1 MSLPRVIPAL
11 LLKGN
16 GLVKGVKFKNHEYVG
31 DPINTVKI
39 FNDKEVD
46 ELIILDIMASLNANE
61 PNFEILKE
69 LASEAFMPMGYG
81 GGIQS
86 FDHAKRVFDLGFEKI
101 VIGTAALINL
111 DLIASIA
118 NVYGSQSVVI
128 SMDIKKN
135 WFKKYQLYGYSGS
148 KKMNTE
154 LKKFVDQIISAGAGE
169 ILLNNI
175 DHDGTKKG
183 YDLDIIKEISDLAS
197 VPIVSLGGA
206 WELNDLKK
214 GIQAGASAVSAGA
227 MFVYEGKFNAV
238 MVNYPKYSE
247 IEHFFEVNK

>member
-16 GLVKGVKFKNHEYVG
+16 GLVNGVKFKNHQYIG

-46 ELIILDIMASLNANE
+46 ELIILDIMASLKGDE
-61 PNFEILKE
+61 PNFQILKE
-69 LASEAFMPMGYG
+69 LASEAFIPMGYG

-86 FDHAKRVFDLGFEKI
+86 LDQAKKVFDLGFEK
-101 VIGTAALINL
+101 VVLGTAALMNT

-118 NVYGSQSVVI
+118 NVYGSQSVVVSI
-128 SMDIKKN
+128 DVRKS
-135 WFKKYQLYGYSGS
+135 WFGTYRLYGYSGT
-148 KKMNTE
+148 KKMNKV
-154 LKKFVDQIISAGAGE
+154 LKTFIDQIILAGSGE

-175 DHDGTKKG
+175 DNDGTKEG
-183 YDLDIIKEISDLAS
+183 YDLDLIREISELAS

-206 WELNDLKK
+206 WEISDLKK
-214 GIQAGASAVSAGA
+214 GIQAGASAVSAGS

-238 MVNYPKYSE
+238 MINYPKYSE
-247 IEHFFEVNK
+247 IESCFEVKK

>member
-46 ELIILDIMASLNANE
+46 ELIILDIMASLNAND

-86 FDHAKRVFDLGFEKI
+86 LDQAKRVFDLGFEKI

-118 NVYGSQSVVI
+118 NVYGSQSVVV
-128 SMDIKKN
+128 SLDIKKN
-135 WFKKYQLYGYSGS
+135 WLKKYQLYGYSGS
-148 KKMNTE
+148 KKMNIE
-154 LKKFVDQIISAGAGE
+154 LKKFVDQVITSGAGE

-183 YDLDIIKEISDLAS
+183 YDLEIIKEISCLAS

-206 WELNDLKK
+206 WDLSDLKK
-214 GIQAGASAVSAGA
+214 GIQAGASAVSAGS

-247 IEHFFEVNK
+247 IEHFFKADN